1 MIKIKGKYKRV
12 LEDIESRTND
22 EKEPTPE
29 KARIALEKLE
39 NPQESYETFLVGGT
53 NGKSSTVEMAPS
65 CC

>member
-1 MIKIKGKYKRV
+1 M
-12 LEDIESRTND
+12 EDIESRTND